1 MIRGLLSLAS
11 VLTLLTVLTGCVSET
26 VKSTSVPVLDA
37 PTTLAPEAELLD
49 VGVVI
54 LDPGISA
61 IEDEE
66 QVYPEVRR
74 AEATFMAT
82 ELAEVLTEQGGWGAV
97 RVVPDDRQFS
107 DLLVRGT
114 ILRSDGEALD
124 LKILVSDARGTQ
136 WLDKRYQGIT
146 SRYAYEQG
154 TRVKQDPFLAV
165 YRLIANDML
174 AIFNQ
179 LPSEERITIRQVAEM
194 RFARDFANGAFG
206 DYLEE
211 DESGHIS
218 LRRLPAEDDPM
229 LNRIRGLRQR
239 HYVFVDTL
247 QGHYTGFAEDMYTP
261 YQEWRKASYEET
273 VALRELQ
280 AESQREMIAG
290 GAAIIAGVLAQT
302 SGSRATRS
310 AGAVGVIG
318 GGALLKSGLEK
329 RAESNIHSLALEEL
343 GQSLDAEI
351 TPRVIELED
360 RTVRLT
366 GSVEDQYDQWREL
379 LADIYAA
386 ELAALEPP
394 AGAADNTTATSDA
407 QDS

>member
-1 MIRGLLSLAS
+1 MTRSLVSLLLALSLLS
-11 VLTLLTVLTGCVSET
+11 GCVTET

-37 PTTLAPEAELLD
+37 PDIPVPDAELLD

-54 LDPGISA
+54 LDPGISSV
-61 IEDEE
+61 EDEE

-82 ELAEVLTEQGGWGAV
+82 ELADVLAEQGGWGAV
-97 RVVPDDRQFS
+97 RVVPDERQFS

-114 ILRSDGEALD
+114 ILQSDGEALE
-124 LKILVSDARGTQ
+124 LKIRVSDARGTV
-136 WLDKRYQGIT
+136 WLDKRYTGIT
-146 SRYAYEQG
+146 SRYAYVQG
-154 TRVKQDPFLAV
+154 TRTKQDPFLSV
-165 YRLIANDML
+165 YRMIANDML
-174 AIFNQ
+174 AAFQ
-179 LPSEERITIRQVAEM
+179 RLPAEERTTIRRVAEM
-194 RFARDFANGAFG
+194 RFARDFASGAFA
-206 DYLEE
+206 DYLNE
-211 DESGHIS
+211 DPSGQVT
-218 LRRLPAEDDPM
+218 LRRLPSEKDPM
-229 LNRIRGLRQR
+229 LARVRGLRQR

-247 QGHYTGFAEDMYTP
+247 QGHYTGFSDDMYTP

-273 VALRELQ
+273 VALRELENE
-280 AESQREMIAG
+280 AKREMIAG
-290 GAAIIAGVLAQT
+290 GAAILAGIVAQS
-302 SGSRATRS
+302 SGSRMTRS
-310 AGAVGVIG
+310 AGAIGVVG
-318 GGALLKSGLEK
+318 GGALLKRGLEK

-366 GSVEDQYDQWREL
+366 GNVEDQYDQWREL

-394 AGAADNTTATSDA
+394 QPKTPSPTLLPDT
-407 QDS
+407 QDP

>member
-1 MIRGLLSLAS
+1 MIRSVMSMLLALSL
-11 VLTLLTVLTGCVSET
+11 LTGCVTET

-37 PTTLAPEAELLD
+37 PVTPVPDAELLD

-54 LDPGISA
+54 LDPGISSV
-61 IEDEE
+61 EDEE

-82 ELAEVLTEQGGWGAV
+82 ELADVLTEQGGWGAV
-97 RVVPDDRQFS
+97 RVVPDERQFS

-114 ILRSDGEALD
+114 ILQSDGEALE
-124 LKILVSDARGTQ
+124 LKIRVSDARGTV
-136 WLDKRYQGIT
+136 WLDKRYTGIT

-154 TRVKQDPFLAV
+154 TRTKQDPFLSV
-165 YRLIANDML
+165 YRMIANDML
-174 AIFNQ
+174 AVFQ
-179 LPSEERITIRQVAEM
+179 RLPADERTTIRRVAEM
-194 RFARDFANGAFG
+194 RFARDFANGAFA
-206 DYLEE
+206 DYLNE
-211 DESGHIS
+211 DPSGQVT
-218 LRRLPAEDDPM
+218 LRRLPSEEDPM
-229 LNRIRGLRQR
+229 LARVRGLRQR

-247 QGHYTGFAEDMYTP
+247 QGHYTGFSDDMYAP

-280 AESQREMIAG
+280 SEAQREMIAG
-290 GAAIIAGVLAQT
+290 GAAILAGIVAQS
-302 SGSRATRS
+302 SGSSMTRS

-318 GGALLKSGLEK
+318 GGALLKRGLEK

-366 GSVEDQYDQWREL
+366 GNVEDQYDQWREL

-394 AGAADNTTATSDA
+394 QPEAHSPTLLPDT
-407 QDS
+407 QDP

>member
-1 MIRGLLSLAS
+1 MTRSLIGVLLALSL
-11 VLTLLTVLTGCVSET
+11 LTGCVTET

-37 PTTLAPEAELLD
+37 PDTPVPDAELLD

-54 LDPGISA
+54 LDPGISSV
-61 IEDEE
+61 EDEE

-82 ELAEVLTEQGGWGAV
+82 ELADVLAEQGGWGAV
-97 RVVPDDRQFS
+97 RVVPDERQFS

-114 ILRSDGEALD
+114 ILQSDGEALE
-124 LKILVSDARGTQ
+124 LKIRVSDARGTV
-136 WLDKRYQGIT
+136 WLDKRYTGIT

-154 TRVKQDPFLAV
+154 TRTKQDPFLSV
-165 YRLIANDML
+165 YRMIANDML
-174 AIFNQ
+174 AAFQ
-179 LPSEERITIRQVAEM
+179 RLPAEERTTIRRVAEM
-194 RFARDFANGAFG
+194 RFARDFASGAFA
-206 DYLEE
+206 DYLNE
-211 DESGHIS
+211 DPSGQVT
-218 LRRLPAEDDPM
+218 LRRLPSEEDPM
-229 LNRIRGLRQR
+229 LARVRGLRQR

-247 QGHYTGFAEDMYTP
+247 QGHYTGFSDDMYAP

-280 AESQREMIAG
+280 SEAQREMIAG
-290 GAAIIAGVLAQT
+290 GAAILAGIVAQS
-302 SGSRATRS
+302 SGSSMTRS

-318 GGALLKSGLEK
+318 GGALLKRGLEK

-366 GSVEDQYDQWREL
+366 GNVEDQYDQWREL

-394 AGAADNTTATSDA
+394 QPEPHSPSLLPDT
-407 QDS
+407 QDP

>member
-1 MIRGLLSLAS
+1 MTRSLIGVLLALSL
-11 VLTLLTVLTGCVSET
+11 LTGCVTET

-37 PTTLAPEAELLD
+37 PDTPVPDAELLD

-54 LDPGISA
+54 LDPGISSV
-61 IEDEE
+61 EDEE

-82 ELAEVLTEQGGWGAV
+82 ELADVLAEQGGWGAV
-97 RVVPDDRQFS
+97 RVVPDERQFS

-114 ILRSDGEALD
+114 ILQSDGEALE
-124 LKILVSDARGTQ
+124 LKIRVSDARGTV
-136 WLDKRYQGIT
+136 WLDKRYTGIT

-154 TRVKQDPFLAV
+154 TRTKQDPFLSV
-165 YRLIANDML
+165 YRMIANDML
-174 AIFNQ
+174 AAFQ
-179 LPSEERITIRQVAEM
+179 RLPAEERSTIRRVAEM
-194 RFARDFANGAFG
+194 RFARDFASGAFA
-206 DYLEE
+206 DYLNE
-211 DESGHIS
+211 DPSGQVT
-218 LRRLPAEDDPM
+218 LRRLPSEEDPM
-229 LNRIRGLRQR
+229 LARVRGLRQR

-247 QGHYTGFAEDMYTP
+247 QGHYTGFSDDMYTP

-273 VALRELQ
+273 VALRELENE
-280 AESQREMIAG
+280 AKREMIAG
-290 GAAIIAGVLAQT
+290 GAAILAGIVAQS
-302 SGSRATRS
+302 SGSRMTRS
-310 AGAVGVIG
+310 AGAIGVVG
-318 GGALLKSGLEK
+318 GGALLKRGLEK

-366 GSVEDQYDQWREL
+366 GNVEDQYDQWREL

-394 AGAADNTTATSDA
+394 QPEPHSPTLLPDT
-407 QDS
+407 QDP

>member
-1 MIRGLLSLAS
+1 MKRCLLYLCL
-11 VLTLLTVLTGCVSET
+11 VLPMLGGCVSET
-26 VKSTSVPVLDA
+26 VKSTSVPTLEA
-37 PTTLAPEAELLD
+37 PERLTPEAELLD
-49 VGVVI
+49 VGIVI
-54 LDPGISA
+54 LDPGISTV
-61 IEDEE
+61 EDEE
-66 QVYPEVRR
+66 LVYPEVRK

-114 ILRSDGEALD
+114 ILLSDGESLQ
-124 LKILVSDARGTQ
+124 LKILVSDARGTV
-136 WLDKRYQGIT
+136 WLDKRYQGVT

-165 YRLIANDML
+165 YRMIANDML
-174 AIFNQ
+174 AIFDRV
-179 LPSEERITIRQVAEM
+179 PSADRVTIRRVAEM
-194 RFARDFANGAFG
+194 RFARDFASGAFA

-211 DESGHIS
+211 DDSGQIS

-229 LNRIRGLRQR
+229 LNRVRGLRQR

-247 QGHYTGFAEDMYTP
+247 QGHYNGFAEDMYTP
-261 YQEWRKASYEET
+261 YQEWRRASYEET
-273 VALRELQ
+273 IALRELE

-290 GAAIIAGVLAQT
+290 GAAILAGIVAQT
-302 SGSRATRS
+302 SGSRTTRS

-351 TPRVIELED
+351 TPRIIELED

-366 GSVEDQYDQWREL
+366 GNVEDQYDQWREL

-394 AGAADNTTATSDA
+394 ADATADPLTTPDT

>member
-1 MIRGLLSLAS
+1 MMRLA
-11 VLTLLTVLTGCVSET
+11 LTLMFGFTLLTGCVSET
-26 VKSTSVPVLDA
+26 IKSTQVPALAA
-37 PTTLAPEAELLD
+37 PDTLTPEAELLD

-54 LDPGISA
+54 LDPGISTV
-61 IEDEE
+61 EDEPL
-66 QVYPEVRR
+66 VYPEVRR

-82 ELAEVLTEQGGWGAV
+82 ELTQVLTEQGGWGAV

-107 DLLVRGT
+107 DLLVKGT
-114 ILRSDGEALD
+114 ILRSDGEALE
-124 LKILVSDARGTQ
+124 LKIVVSDARGTV
-136 WLDKRYQGIT
+136 WLDKRYTGVT

-154 TRVKQDPFLAV
+154 TRVNQDPFLAV
-165 YRLIANDML
+165 YRMIANDML
-174 AIFNQ
+174 QKFNGV
-179 LPSEERITIRQVAEM
+179 PPAERAEIRQVAEM
-194 RFARDFANGAFG
+194 RFARDFASGAFA
-206 DYLEE
+206 DYLQE
-211 DESGHIS
+211 DETGHIS

-247 QGHYTGFAEDMYTP
+247 QGHYTGFSEEMYEP

-273 VALRELQ
+273 VALREL
-280 AESQREMIAG
+280 ESEAQREMIAG
-290 GAAIIAGVLAQT
+290 GAAIIAGIVAQT
-302 SGSRATRS
+302 SGSRTTRS

-329 RAESNIHSLALEEL
+329 RAESKIHSLALEEL

-360 RTVRLT
+360 RTVQLS
-366 GSVEDQYDQWREL
+366 GNVEDQYDQWREL

-394 AGAADNTTATSDA
+394 DSSDA
-407 QDS
+407 APKLDPEPQDS

>member
-1 MIRGLLSLAS
+1 MTRSLVSLLLALSLLS
-11 VLTLLTVLTGCVSET
+11 GCVTET

-37 PTTLAPEAELLD
+37 PDMPVPDAELLD

-54 LDPGISA
+54 LDPGISSV
-61 IEDEE
+61 EDEE

-82 ELAEVLTEQGGWGAV
+82 ELADVLAEQGGWGAV
-97 RVVPDDRQFS
+97 RVVPDERQFS

-114 ILRSDGEALD
+114 ILQSDGEALE
-124 LKILVSDARGTQ
+124 LKIRVSDARGTV
-136 WLDKRYQGIT
+136 WLDKRYTGIT

-154 TRVKQDPFLAV
+154 TRTKQDPFLSV
-165 YRLIANDML
+165 YRMIANDML
-174 AIFNQ
+174 AAFQ
-179 LPSEERITIRQVAEM
+179 RLPAEERTTIRRVAEM
-194 RFARDFANGAFG
+194 RFARDFASGAFA
-206 DYLEE
+206 DYLNE
-211 DESGHIS
+211 DPSGQVT
-218 LRRLPAEDDPM
+218 LRRLPSEKDPM
-229 LNRIRGLRQR
+229 LARVRGLRQR

-247 QGHYTGFAEDMYTP
+247 QGHYTGFSDDMYTP

-273 VALRELQ
+273 VALRELENE
-280 AESQREMIAG
+280 AKREMIAG
-290 GAAIIAGVLAQT
+290 GAAILAGIVAQS
-302 SGSRATRS
+302 SGSRMTRS
-310 AGAVGVIG
+310 AGAIGVVG
-318 GGALLKSGLEK
+318 GGALLKRGLEK

-366 GSVEDQYDQWREL
+366 GNVEDQYDQWREL

-394 AGAADNTTATSDA
+394 QPKTPSPTLLPDT
-407 QDS
+407 QDP

>member
-114 ILRSDGEALD
+114 ILRSDGEALE

-290 GAAIIAGVLAQT
+290 GAAMIAGVLAQT

>member
-1 MIRGLLSLAS
+1 MIRTLLSLLFA
-11 VLTLLTVLTGCVSET
+11 TALLSGCVSET
-26 VKSTSVPVLDA
+26 VKSTSVPVLNA
-37 PTTLAPEAELLD
+37 PATLTPDEELLD

-61 IEDEE
+61 VEDEE
-66 QVYPEVRR
+66 QVYPEVRK
-74 AEATFMAT
+74 AEATFIAT

-114 ILRSDGEALD
+114 ILRSDGEALE
-124 LKILVSDARGTQ
+124 LKILVSDARGTL
-136 WLDKRYQGIT
+136 WLDKRYQGVT

-165 YRLIANDML
+165 YRMIANDML
-174 AIFNQ
+174 AIFNRV
-179 LPSEERITIRQVAEM
+179 PAEDRVTIRRVAEM
-194 RFARDFANGAFG
+194 RFARDFAGGAFT

-211 DESGHIS
+211 DEAGNIS

-229 LNRIRGLRQR
+229 LNRVRGLRQR

-247 QGHYTGFAEDMYTP
+247 QGHYSGFAEDMYVP

-273 VALRELQ
+273 VALRELETE
-280 AESQREMIAG
+280 ARREMIAG
-290 GAAIIAGVLAQT
+290 GAAIIAGIVAQG
-302 SGSRATRS
+302 SGSSTTRS

-318 GGALLKSGLEK
+318 GGALLKSGMEK

-366 GSVEDQYDQWREL
+366 GNVEDQYDQWREL

-394 AGAADNTTATSDA
+394 AAASETPLPTPEL

>member
-1 MIRGLLSLAS
+1 MMRFLLS
-11 VLTLLTVLTGCVSET
+11 VCLLLPLLMGCVSET
-26 VKSTSVPVLDA
+26 VKSTSVP
-37 PTTLAPEAELLD
+37 TLETPDQLTSEAELLD

-61 IEDEE
+61 VEDEE
-66 QVYPEVRR
+66 LVYPEVRK

-114 ILRSDGEALD
+114 ILVSDGESLQ
-124 LKILVSDARGTQ
+124 LKIRVSDARGTV
-136 WLDKRYQGIT
+136 WLDKRYQGVT

-165 YRLIANDML
+165 YRMIANDML
-174 AIFNQ
+174 AIFDRV
-179 LPSEERITIRQVAEM
+179 PSADRVTIRRVAEM
-194 RFARDFANGAFG
+194 RFARDFASGTFA

-211 DESGHIS
+211 DDAGQIS

-229 LNRIRGLRQR
+229 LNRVRGLRQR

-247 QGHYTGFAEDMYTP
+247 QGHYNGFAEEMYTP
-261 YQEWRKASYEET
+261 YQEWRRASYEET
-273 VALRELQ
+273 IALRELE

-290 GAAIIAGVLAQT
+290 GAAILAGIVAQT
-302 SGSRATRS
+302 SGSRTTRS

-366 GSVEDQYDQWREL
+366 GNVEDQYDQWREL

-394 AGAADNTTATSDA
+394 PASTNDPLTTPDT

>member
-1 MIRGLLSLAS
+1 MMRFLLS
-11 VLTLLTVLTGCVSET
+11 VCLLLPLLMGCVSET
-26 VKSTSVPVLDA
+26 VKSTSVP
-37 PTTLAPEAELLD
+37 TLETPDQLTSEAELLD

-61 IEDEE
+61 VEDEE
-66 QVYPEVRR
+66 LVYPEVRK

-114 ILRSDGEALD
+114 ILVSDGESLQ
-124 LKILVSDARGTQ
+124 LKIRARDARGTV
-136 WLDKRYQGIT
+136 WLDKRYQGVT

-165 YRLIANDML
+165 YRMIANDML
-174 AIFNQ
+174 AIFDRV
-179 LPSEERITIRQVAEM
+179 PSADRVTIRRVAEM
-194 RFARDFANGAFG
+194 RFARDFASGTCA

-211 DESGHIS
+211 DDAGQIS

-229 LNRIRGLRQR
+229 LNRVRGLRQR

-247 QGHYTGFAEDMYTP
+247 QGHYNGFAEEMYTP
-261 YQEWRKASYEET
+261 YQEWRRASYEET
-273 VALRELQ
+273 IALRELE

-290 GAAIIAGVLAQT
+290 GAAILAGIVAQT
-302 SGSRATRS
+302 SGSRTTRS

-366 GSVEDQYDQWREL
+366 GNVEDQYDQWREL

-394 AGAADNTTATSDA
+394 AASANDPLTTPDT

>member
-1 MIRGLLSLAS
+1 MIRLLFSLA
-11 VLTLLTVLTGCVSET
+11 VGLALITGCVSET

-37 PTTLAPEAELLD
+37 PNTLTPEAELLD

-54 LDPGISA
+54 LDPGISSV
-61 IEDEE
+61 EDEE
-66 QVYPEVRR
+66 QVYPEVRK
-74 AEATFMAT
+74 AEATFMAA

-114 ILRSDGEALD
+114 ILQSDGEALEI
-124 LKILVSDARGTQ
+124 KILVSDARGTL

-165 YRLIANDML
+165 YRMIANDML
-174 AIFNQ
+174 ALFNR
-179 LPSEERITIRQVAEM
+179 LPVGDRIAIRQVAEM
-194 RFARDFANGAFG
+194 RFARDFANGAFA

-211 DESGHIS
+211 DASGHIS

-229 LNRIRGLRQR
+229 LSRIRGLRQR
-239 HYVFVDTL
+239 HFVFVDTL
-247 QGHYTGFAEDMYTP
+247 QGHYTGFAENMYAP

-273 VALRELQ
+273 VALRELE

-290 GAAIIAGVLAQT
+290 GAAIIAGVLAQS
-302 SGSRATRS
+302 SGNRTARS

-318 GGALLKSGLEK
+318 GGALLKRGLEK

-360 RTVRLT
+360 RTVRLS
-366 GSVEDQYDQWREL
+366 GNVEDQYDQWREL

-394 AGAADNTTATSDA
+394 SAPADNVPPTPDT

>member
-1 MIRGLLSLAS
+1 MTRSLVSLLLALSLLS
-11 VLTLLTVLTGCVSET
+11 GCVTET

-37 PTTLAPEAELLD
+37 PDTPVPDAELLD

-54 LDPGISA
+54 LDPGISSV
-61 IEDEE
+61 EDEE

-82 ELAEVLTEQGGWGAV
+82 ELADVLAEQGGWGAV
-97 RVVPDDRQFS
+97 RVVPDERQFS

-114 ILRSDGEALD
+114 ILQSDGEALE
-124 LKILVSDARGTQ
+124 LKIRVSDARGTV
-136 WLDKRYQGIT
+136 WLDKRYTGIT

-154 TRVKQDPFLAV
+154 TRTKQDPFLSV
-165 YRLIANDML
+165 YRMIANDML
-174 AIFNQ
+174 AAFQ
-179 LPSEERITIRQVAEM
+179 RLPAEERTTIRRVAEM
-194 RFARDFANGAFG
+194 RFARDFASGAFA
-206 DYLEE
+206 DYLNE
-211 DESGHIS
+211 DPSGQVT
-218 LRRLPAEDDPM
+218 LRRLPSEEDPM
-229 LNRIRGLRQR
+229 LARVRGLRQR

-247 QGHYTGFAEDMYTP
+247 QGHYTGFSDDMHTP

-273 VALRELQ
+273 VALRELENE
-280 AESQREMIAG
+280 AKREMIAG
-290 GAAIIAGVLAQT
+290 GAAILAGIVAQS
-302 SGSRATRS
+302 SGSRMTRS
-310 AGAVGVIG
+310 AGAIGVVG
-318 GGALLKSGLEK
+318 GGALLKRGLEK

-366 GSVEDQYDQWREL
+366 GNVEDQYDQWREL

-394 AGAADNTTATSDA
+394 QPKTPSPTLLPDT
-407 QDS
+407 QDP

>member
-1 MIRGLLSLAS
+1 MTRSLVSLLLALSL
-11 VLTLLTVLTGCVSET
+11 LTGCVTET

-37 PTTLAPEAELLD
+37 PETPVPDAELLD

-54 LDPGISA
+54 LDPGISSV
-61 IEDEE
+61 EDEE

-82 ELAEVLTEQGGWGAV
+82 ELADVLTEQGGWGAV
-97 RVVPDDRQFS
+97 RVVPDERQFS

-114 ILRSDGEALD
+114 ILQSDGEALE
-124 LKILVSDARGTQ
+124 LKIRVSDARGTV
-136 WLDKRYQGIT
+136 WLDKRYTGIT

-154 TRVKQDPFLAV
+154 TRTKQDPFLSV
-165 YRLIANDML
+165 YRMIANDML
-174 AIFNQ
+174 AAFQ
-179 LPSEERITIRQVAEM
+179 RLPADERTTIRRVAEM
-194 RFARDFANGAFG
+194 RFARDFASGAFA
-206 DYLEE
+206 DYLNE
-211 DESGHIS
+211 DPSGQVT
-218 LRRLPAEDDPM
+218 LRRLPSEEDPM
-229 LNRIRGLRQR
+229 LARVRGLRQR

-247 QGHYTGFAEDMYTP
+247 QGHYTGFSDDMYTP

-273 VALRELQ
+273 VALREL
-280 AESQREMIAG
+280 ESEAKREMIAG
-290 GAAIIAGVLAQT
+290 GAAILAGIVAQS
-302 SGSRATRS
+302 SGSSMTRS
-310 AGAVGVIG
+310 AGAIGVVG
-318 GGALLKSGLEK
+318 GGALLKRGLEK

-366 GSVEDQYDQWREL
+366 GNVEDQYDQWREL

-394 AGAADNTTATSDA
+394 QPEPHSPSLLPDT
-407 QDS
+407 QDP

>member
-1 MIRGLLSLAS
+1 MMRLA
-11 VLTLLTVLTGCVSET
+11 LTLMFGVTLLTGCVSET
-26 VKSTSVPVLDA
+26 VKSTQVPALAA
-37 PTTLAPEAELLD
+37 PETLTPEAELLD

-54 LDPGISA
+54 LDPGISTV
-61 IEDEE
+61 EDEPL
-66 QVYPEVRR
+66 VYPEVRR

-82 ELAEVLTEQGGWGAV
+82 ELTQVLTEQGGWGAV

-107 DLLVRGT
+107 DLLVKGT
-114 ILRSDGEALD
+114 IMRSDGEALE
-124 LKILVSDARGTQ
+124 LKIVVSDARGMV
-136 WLDKRYQGIT
+136 WLDKRYTGVT

-165 YRLIANDML
+165 YRMIANDML
-174 AIFNQ
+174 QKFNGV
-179 LPSEERITIRQVAEM
+179 PAAERAEIRQVAEM
-194 RFARDFANGAFG
+194 RFARDFASGAFA
-206 DYLEE
+206 DYLQE
-211 DESGHIS
+211 DETGHIS

-229 LNRIRGLRQR
+229 LNRVRGLRQR

-247 QGHYTGFAEDMYTP
+247 QGHYTGFSEEMYEP

-273 VALRELQ
+273 VALREL
-280 AESQREMIAG
+280 ESEAQREMIAG
-290 GAAIIAGVLAQT
+290 GAAIIAGIVAQT
-302 SGSRATRS
+302 SGSRTTRS

-329 RAESNIHSLALEEL
+329 RAGSKIHSLALEEL

-360 RTVRLT
+360 RTVQLS
-366 GSVEDQYDQWREL
+366 GNVEDQYDQWREL

-394 AGAADNTTATSDA
+394 DSTDAAPKLDPEP

>member
-1 MIRGLLSLAS
+1 MIRLA
-11 VLTLLTVLTGCVSET
+11 LTLIFGVAFLTGCVSET
-26 VKSTSVPVLDA
+26 VKSTQVPALDA
-37 PTTLAPEAELLD
+37 PNTLTPEAELLD

-61 IEDEE
+61 VEDEE
-66 QVYPEVRR
+66 LVYPEVRR

-82 ELAEVLTEQGGWGAV
+82 ELTQVLTEQGAWGAV

-107 DLLVRGT
+107 DLLVQGT
-114 ILRSDGEALD
+114 ILLSDGEALE
-124 LKILVSDARGTQ
+124 LKIVVSDARGRV
-136 WLDKRYQGIT
+136 WLDKRYTGMT

-165 YRLIANDML
+165 YRMIANDML
-174 AIFNQ
+174 QKFNGV
-179 LPSEERITIRQVAEM
+179 PSAERAEIRQVAEM
-194 RFARDFANGAFG
+194 RFARDFANGAFA
-206 DYLEE
+206 DYLQE
-211 DESGHIS
+211 DETGHIS

-247 QGHYTGFAEDMYTP
+247 QGHYTGFSEEMYEP

-273 VALRELQ
+273 VALRELE
-280 AESQREMIAG
+280 AEAQREMIAG
-290 GAAIIAGVLAQT
+290 GAAIIAGIVAQT
-302 SGSRATRS
+302 SGSRTTRS

-318 GGALLKSGLEK
+318 GGVLLKSGLEK
-329 RAESNIHSLALEEL
+329 RAESKIHSLALEEL

-360 RTVRLT
+360 RTVQLT
-366 GSVEDQYDQWREL
+366 GNVEDQYDQWREL

-394 AGAADNTTATSDA
+394 DSPEAAPTLDTQP

>member
-1 MIRGLLSLAS
+1 MIRLLFSLA
-11 VLTLLTVLTGCVSET
+11 VGLALITGCVSET

-37 PTTLAPEAELLD
+37 PNTLTPEAELLD

-54 LDPGISA
+54 LDPGISSV
-61 IEDEE
+61 EDEE
-66 QVYPEVRR
+66 QVYPEVRK
-74 AEATFMAT
+74 AEATFMAA

-114 ILRSDGEALD
+114 ILQSDGEALEI
-124 LKILVSDARGTQ
+124 KILVSDARGTL

-165 YRLIANDML
+165 YRMIANDML
-174 AIFNQ
+174 ALFHR
-179 LPSEERITIRQVAEM
+179 LPVGDRIAIRQVAEM
-194 RFARDFANGAFG
+194 RFARDFANGAFA

-211 DESGHIS
+211 DASGHIS

-229 LNRIRGLRQR
+229 LSRIRGLRQR

-247 QGHYTGFAEDMYTP
+247 QGHYTGFAENMYAP

-273 VALRELQ
+273 VALRELE

-290 GAAIIAGVLAQT
+290 GAAIIAGVLAQS
-302 SGSRATRS
+302 SGNRTARS

-318 GGALLKSGLEK
+318 GGALLKRGLEK

-360 RTVRLT
+360 RTVRLS
-366 GSVEDQYDQWREL
+366 GNVEDQYDQWREL

-394 AGAADNTTATSDA
+394 SAPADNVPPTPDT

>member
-1 MIRGLLSLAS
+1 MKRCLLYLCL
-11 VLTLLTVLTGCVSET
+11 VLPMLGGCVSET
-26 VKSTSVPVLDA
+26 VKSTSVPTLEA
-37 PTTLAPEAELLD
+37 PERLTPEAELLD
-49 VGVVI
+49 VGIVI
-54 LDPGISA
+54 LDPGISTV
-61 IEDEE
+61 EDEE
-66 QVYPEVRR
+66 LVYPEVRK

-82 ELAEVLTEQGGWGAV
+82 ELAEVLTEQGSWGAV

-114 ILRSDGEALD
+114 ILLSDGESLQ
-124 LKILVSDARGTQ
+124 LKILVSDARGTV
-136 WLDKRYQGIT
+136 WLDKRYQGVT

-165 YRLIANDML
+165 YRMIANDML
-174 AIFNQ
+174 AIFDRV
-179 LPSEERITIRQVAEM
+179 PSADRVTIRRVAEM
-194 RFARDFANGAFG
+194 RFARDFASGAFA

-211 DESGHIS
+211 DDAGQIS

-229 LNRIRGLRQR
+229 LNRVRGLRQR

-247 QGHYTGFAEDMYTP
+247 QGHYNGFAEDMYTP
-261 YQEWRKASYEET
+261 YQEWRRASYEET
-273 VALRELQ
+273 IALRELE

-290 GAAIIAGVLAQT
+290 GAAILAGIVAQT
-302 SGSRATRS
+302 SGSRTTRS

-351 TPRVIELED
+351 TPSVIELED

-366 GSVEDQYDQWREL
+366 GNVEDQYDQWREL

-394 AGAADNTTATSDA
+394 ADATADPLTTPDM

>member
-1 MIRGLLSLAS
+1 MTRSLVGLLLALSLLS
-11 VLTLLTVLTGCVSET
+11 GCVTET

-37 PTTLAPEAELLD
+37 PDTPVPDAELLD

-54 LDPGISA
+54 LDPGISSV
-61 IEDEE
+61 EDEE

-82 ELAEVLTEQGGWGAV
+82 ELADVLAEQGGWGAV
-97 RVVPDDRQFS
+97 RVVPDERQFS

-114 ILRSDGEALD
+114 ILQSDGEALE
-124 LKILVSDARGTQ
+124 LKIRVSDARGTV
-136 WLDKRYQGIT
+136 WLDKRYTGIT

-154 TRVKQDPFLAV
+154 TRTKQDPFLSV
-165 YRLIANDML
+165 YRMIANDML
-174 AIFNQ
+174 AAFQ
-179 LPSEERITIRQVAEM
+179 RLPAEERTTIRRVAEM
-194 RFARDFANGAFG
+194 RFARDFASGAFA
-206 DYLEE
+206 DYLNE
-211 DESGHIS
+211 DPSGQVT
-218 LRRLPAEDDPM
+218 LRRLPSEEDPM
-229 LNRIRGLRQR
+229 LARVRGLRQR

-247 QGHYTGFAEDMYTP
+247 QGHYTGFSDDMYTP

-273 VALRELQ
+273 VALRELENE
-280 AESQREMIAG
+280 AKREMIAG
-290 GAAIIAGVLAQT
+290 GAAILAGIVAQS
-302 SGSRATRS
+302 SGSRMTRS
-310 AGAVGVIG
+310 AGAIGVVG
-318 GGALLKSGLEK
+318 GGALLKRGLEK

-366 GSVEDQYDQWREL
+366 GNVEDQYDQWREL

-394 AGAADNTTATSDA
+394 QPKTPSPTLLPDT
-407 QDS
+407 QDP

>member
-1 MIRGLLSLAS
+1 MIRALLSLVFAMA
-11 VLTLLTVLTGCVSET
+11 LLTGCVSET

-37 PTTLAPEAELLD
+37 PATLTPDAELLD

-54 LDPGISA
+54 LDPGISTL
-61 IEDEE
+61 EDEN
-66 QVYPEVRR
+66 QVYPEVRK

-82 ELAEVLTEQGGWGAV
+82 ELSEVLTEQGGWGAV

-114 ILRSDGEALD
+114 ILRSDGEALE
-124 LKILVSDARGTQ
+124 LKILVSDARGTL

-165 YRLIANDML
+165 YRMIANDML
-174 AIFNQ
+174 AIFNRV
-179 LPSEERITIRQVAEM
+179 PTEDRVTIRQVAEM
-194 RFARDFANGAFG
+194 RFARDFASGAFA

-211 DESGHIS
+211 NEAGHIR

-229 LNRIRGLRQR
+229 LSRVRGLRQR

-247 QGHYTGFAEDMYTP
+247 QGHYSGFAEDMYAP

-273 VALRELQ
+273 VALRELETE
-280 AESQREMIAG
+280 ARREMIAG
-290 GAAIIAGVLAQT
+290 GAAIIAGIVAQG
-302 SGSRATRS
+302 SGSRTTRS

-318 GGALLKSGLEK
+318 GGALLKSGMEK

-343 GQSLDAEI
+343 GQSLDAEV

-366 GSVEDQYDQWREL
+366 GNVEDQYDQWREL

-394 AGAADNTTATSDA
+394 AEASETPLPTPEL

>member
-1 MIRGLLSLAS
+1 MTRSLVSLLLALSL
-11 VLTLLTVLTGCVSET
+11 LTGCVTET

-37 PTTLAPEAELLD
+37 PDIPVPDAELLD

-54 LDPGISA
+54 LDPGISSV
-61 IEDEE
+61 EDEE

-82 ELAEVLTEQGGWGAV
+82 ELADVLAEQGGWGAV
-97 RVVPDDRQFS
+97 RVVPDERQFS

-114 ILRSDGEALD
+114 ILQSDGEALE
-124 LKILVSDARGTQ
+124 LKIRVSDARGTV
-136 WLDKRYQGIT
+136 WLDKRYTGIT

-154 TRVKQDPFLAV
+154 TRTKQDPFLSV
-165 YRLIANDML
+165 YRMIANDML
-174 AIFNQ
+174 AAFQ
-179 LPSEERITIRQVAEM
+179 RLPADERTTIRRVAEM
-194 RFARDFANGAFG
+194 RFARDFASGAFA
-206 DYLEE
+206 DYLNE
-211 DESGHIS
+211 DPSGQVT
-218 LRRLPAEDDPM
+218 LRRLPSEEDPM
-229 LNRIRGLRQR
+229 LARVRGLRQR

-247 QGHYTGFAEDMYTP
+247 QGHYTGFSDDMYAP

-273 VALRELQ
+273 VALRELENE
-280 AESQREMIAG
+280 AKREMIAG
-290 GAAIIAGVLAQT
+290 GAAILAGIVAQS
-302 SGSRATRS
+302 SGSRMTRS
-310 AGAVGVIG
+310 AGAIGVVG
-318 GGALLKSGLEK
+318 GGALLKRGLEK

-360 RTVRLT
+360 RTVRLS
-366 GSVEDQYDQWREL
+366 GNVEDQYDQWREL

-394 AGAADNTTATSDA
+394 QPKTPSPTLLPDT
-407 QDS
+407 QDP

>member
-1 MIRGLLSLAS
+1 MMRLA
-11 VLTLLTVLTGCVSET
+11 LTLMFGVTLLTGCVSET
-26 VKSTSVPVLDA
+26 VKSTQVPALAA
-37 PTTLAPEAELLD
+37 PDTLTPEAELLD

-54 LDPGISA
+54 LDPGISTV
-61 IEDEE
+61 EDEPL
-66 QVYPEVRR
+66 VYPEVRR

-82 ELAEVLTEQGGWGAV
+82 ELTQVLTEQGGWGAV

-107 DLLVRGT
+107 DLLVKGT
-114 ILRSDGEALD
+114 IMRSDGEALE
-124 LKILVSDARGTQ
+124 LKIVVSDARGMV
-136 WLDKRYQGIT
+136 WLDKRYTGVT

-165 YRLIANDML
+165 YRMIANDML
-174 AIFNQ
+174 QKFNGV
-179 LPSEERITIRQVAEM
+179 PAAERAEIRQVAEM
-194 RFARDFANGAFG
+194 RFARDFASGAFA
-206 DYLEE
+206 DYLQE
-211 DESGHIS
+211 DETGHIS

-239 HYVFVDTL
+239 HYVFVDIL
-247 QGHYTGFAEDMYTP
+247 QGHYTGFSEEMYEP

-273 VALRELQ
+273 VALREL
-280 AESQREMIAG
+280 ESEAQREMIAG
-290 GAAIIAGVLAQT
+290 GAAIIAGIVAQT
-302 SGSRATRS
+302 SGSRTTRS

-329 RAESNIHSLALEEL
+329 RAESKIHSLALEEL

-360 RTVRLT
+360 RTVQLS
-366 GSVEDQYDQWREL
+366 GNVEDQYDQWREL

-394 AGAADNTTATSDA
+394 DSTDAAPKLDPEP

>member
-1 MIRGLLSLAS
+1 
-11 VLTLLTVLTGCVSET
+11 
-26 VKSTSVPVLDA
+26 
-37 PTTLAPEAELLD
+37 
-49 VGVVI
+49 
-54 LDPGISA
+54 
-61 IEDEE
+61 
-66 QVYPEVRR
+66 
-74 AEATFMAT
+74 
-82 ELAEVLTEQGGWGAV
+82 
-97 RVVPDDRQFS
+97 VVPDDRQFS

-114 ILRSDGEALD
+114 ILGSDGESLE
-124 LKILVSDARGTQ
+124 LKVLVSDARGKL
-136 WLDKRYQGIT
+136 WLDKRYRGIT

-165 YRLIANDML
+165 YRMIANDML
-174 AIFNQ
+174 AIFNR
-179 LPSEERITIRQVAEM
+179 LPAAERTTIRQVAEM
-194 RFARDFANGAFG
+194 RFARDFANGAFA
-206 DYLEE
+206 DYLDE
-211 DESGHIS
+211 DAAGNIT

-229 LNRIRGLRQR
+229 LTRIRGLRQR

-247 QGHYTGFAEDMYTP
+247 QGHYTGFAEDMYSP

-273 VALRELQ
+273 VALRELE

-290 GAAIIAGVLAQT
+290 GAAILAGIVAQS
-302 SGSRATRS
+302 SGNSVTRT

-394 AGAADNTTATSDA
+394 AAEASAANPPAATDT

>member
-1 MIRGLLSLAS
+1 MMRLA
-11 VLTLLTVLTGCVSET
+11 LTLMFGLTLLTGCVSET
-26 VKSTSVPVLDA
+26 IKSTQVPALAA
-37 PTTLAPEAELLD
+37 PDTLTPEAELLD

-54 LDPGISA
+54 LDPGIGTV
-61 IEDEE
+61 EDEPL
-66 QVYPEVRR
+66 VYPEVRR

-82 ELAEVLTEQGGWGAV
+82 ELTQVLTEQGGWGAV

-107 DLLVRGT
+107 DLLVQGT
-114 ILRSDGEALD
+114 ILRSDGEALE
-124 LKILVSDARGTQ
+124 LKIVVSDARDTV
-136 WLDKRYQGIT
+136 WLDKRYTGVT

-165 YRLIANDML
+165 YRMIANDML
-174 AIFNQ
+174 QKFNGV
-179 LPSEERITIRQVAEM
+179 PAAERAEIRQVAEM
-194 RFARDFANGAFG
+194 RFARDFANGAFA
-206 DYLEE
+206 DYLQE
-211 DESGHIS
+211 DETGHIS

-247 QGHYTGFAEDMYTP
+247 QGHYTGFSEEMYDP

-273 VALRELQ
+273 VALREL
-280 AESQREMIAG
+280 ESEAQREMIAG
-290 GAAIIAGVLAQT
+290 GAAIIAGIVAQT
-302 SGSRATRS
+302 SGSRTTRS

-329 RAESNIHSLALEEL
+329 RAESKIHSLALEEL

-360 RTVRLT
+360 RTVELS
-366 GSVEDQYDQWREL
+366 GNVEDQYDQWREL

-394 AGAADNTTATSDA
+394 DSPETAPALDPEP

>member
-1 MIRGLLSLAS
+1 MTRSVVSLLLALSL
-11 VLTLLTVLTGCVSET
+11 LTGCVTET

-37 PTTLAPEAELLD
+37 PETPVPDAELLD

-54 LDPGISA
+54 LDPGISSV
-61 IEDEE
+61 EDEE

-82 ELAEVLTEQGGWGAV
+82 ELADVLTEQGGWGAV
-97 RVVPDDRQFS
+97 RVVPDERQFS

-114 ILRSDGEALD
+114 ILQSDGEALE
-124 LKILVSDARGTQ
+124 LKIRVSDARGTV
-136 WLDKRYQGIT
+136 WLDKRYTGIT

-154 TRVKQDPFLAV
+154 TRTKQDPFLSV
-165 YRLIANDML
+165 YRMIANDML
-174 AIFNQ
+174 AAFQ
-179 LPSEERITIRQVAEM
+179 RLPADERTTIRRVAEM
-194 RFARDFANGAFG
+194 RFARDFASGAFA
-206 DYLEE
+206 DYLNE
-211 DESGHIS
+211 DPSGQVT
-218 LRRLPAEDDPM
+218 LRRLPSEEDPM
-229 LNRIRGLRQR
+229 LARVRGLRQR

-247 QGHYTGFAEDMYTP
+247 QGHYTGFSDDMYTP

-273 VALRELQ
+273 VALRELENE
-280 AESQREMIAG
+280 AKREMIAG
-290 GAAIIAGVLAQT
+290 GAAILAGIVAQS
-302 SGSRATRS
+302 SGSRMTRS
-310 AGAVGVIG
+310 AGAIGVVG
-318 GGALLKSGLEK
+318 GGALLKRGLEK

-366 GSVEDQYDQWREL
+366 GNVEDQYDQWREL

-394 AGAADNTTATSDA
+394 QPKTPSPTLLPDT
-407 QDS
+407 QDP

>member
-1 MIRGLLSLAS
+1 MMRFLLY
-11 VLTLLTVLTGCVSET
+11 VCLLLPLLVGCVSET
-26 VKSTSVPVLDA
+26 VKSTSVPTLEA
-37 PTTLAPEAELLD
+37 PERLTPEAELLD
-49 VGVVI
+49 VGIVI
-54 LDPGISA
+54 LDPGISTVVD
-61 IEDEE
+61 DEL
-66 QVYPEVRR
+66 VYPEVRK

-82 ELAEVLTEQGGWGAV
+82 KLAEVLNEQGGWGAV
-97 RVVPDDRQFS
+97 RVVPDDNQFS

-114 ILRSDGEALD
+114 ILLSDGESLR
-124 LKILVSDARGTQ
+124 LNILVSDARGTV
-136 WLDKRYQGIT
+136 WLDKSYQGVT

-154 TRVKQDPFLAV
+154 TRIKQDPFLAV
-165 YRLIANDML
+165 YRMIANDML
-174 AIFNQ
+174 AIFDRV
-179 LPSEERITIRQVAEM
+179 PSADRVTIRRVAEM
-194 RFARDFANGAFG
+194 RFARDFASGAFA

-211 DESGHIS
+211 NDAGQIS

-229 LNRIRGLRQR
+229 LNRVRGLRQR

-247 QGHYTGFAEDMYTP
+247 QGHYNGFAEDMYIP
-261 YQEWRKASYEET
+261 YQEWRRASYEET
-273 VALRELQ
+273 VALRELE

-290 GAAIIAGVLAQT
+290 GAAILAGIVAQT
-302 SGSRATRS
+302 SSSRTTRS

-360 RTVRLT
+360 RTVRLS
-366 GSVEDQYDQWREL
+366 GNVEDQYDQWREL

-386 ELAALEPP
+386 EVAALEPP
-394 AGAADNTTATSDA
+394 AAAAADPLTAPET

>member
-1 MIRGLLSLAS
+1 MIRWLCSVTLGMALLS
-11 VLTLLTVLTGCVSET
+11 GCVSET
-26 VKSTSVPVLDA
+26 VKSTSVPMLDA
-37 PTTLAPEAELLD
+37 PNTLTPETELLD

-54 LDPGISA
+54 LDPGISSV
-61 IEDEE
+61 EDEE
-66 QVYPEVRR
+66 QVYPEVRK
-74 AEATFMAT
+74 AEATFMAA

-114 ILRSDGEALD
+114 ILQSDGEALEI
-124 LKILVSDARGTQ
+124 KILVSDARGTL

-165 YRLIANDML
+165 YRMIANDML
-174 AIFNQ
+174 ALFDR
-179 LPSEERITIRQVAEM
+179 LPAADRVAIRQVAEM
-194 RFARDFANGAFG
+194 RFARDFANGAFA

-211 DESGHIS
+211 DASGHIS

-229 LNRIRGLRQR
+229 LNRVRGLRQR

-247 QGHYTGFAEDMYTP
+247 QGHYTGFAENMYTP

-273 VALRELQ
+273 VALRELE

-302 SGSRATRS
+302 SGSRTTRS

-318 GGALLKSGLEK
+318 GGALLKRGLEK

-360 RTVRLT
+360 RTVRLS
-366 GSVEDQYDQWREL
+366 GNVEDQYDQWREL

-394 AGAADNTTATSDA
+394 AAPASTVPPTADT

>member
-1 MIRGLLSLAS
+1 MTRLILSLTLGMALLS
-11 VLTLLTVLTGCVSET
+11 GCVSET
-26 VKSTSVPVLDA
+26 VKSTSVPVLDT

-61 IEDEE
+61 EEDEE
-66 QVYPEVRR
+66 LVYPEVRK

-82 ELAEVLTEQGGWGAV
+82 ELAEVLAEQGGWGAV

-114 ILRSDGEALD
+114 ILGSDGESLE
-124 LKILVSDARGTQ
+124 LKILVSDARGKL
-136 WLDKRYQGIT
+136 WLDKRYQGVT

-165 YRLIANDML
+165 YRMIANDML
-174 AIFNQ
+174 EIFEAV
-179 LPSEERITIRQVAEM
+179 PAEDRVTIRRVAEM
-194 RFARDFANGAFG
+194 RFARDFANGAFA
-206 DYLEE
+206 DYLDE
-211 DESGHIS
+211 DEAGQIS

-229 LNRIRGLRQR
+229 LTRVRGLRQR

-273 VALRELQ
+273 VALRELE
-280 AESQREMIAG
+280 AESQREIIAG
-290 GAAIIAGVLAQT
+290 GAAILAGIVAQT
-302 SGSRATRS
+302 SSSRTTRS
-310 AGAVGVIG
+310 AGAVGVLG

-366 GSVEDQYDQWREL
+366 GNVEDQYDQWREL

-394 AGAADNTTATSDA
+394 EAASDEVSPPPES

>member
-1 MIRGLLSLAS
+1 MMRFLLY
-11 VLTLLTVLTGCVSET
+11 VCLLLPLLVGCVSET
-26 VKSTSVPVLDA
+26 VKSTSVPTLEA
-37 PTTLAPEAELLD
+37 PERLTPEAELLD
-49 VGVVI
+49 VGIVI
-54 LDPGISA
+54 LDPGISTVVD
-61 IEDEE
+61 DEL
-66 QVYPEVRR
+66 VYPEVRK

-82 ELAEVLTEQGGWGAV
+82 KLAEVLNEQGGWGAV
-97 RVVPDDRQFS
+97 RVVPDDNQFS

-114 ILRSDGEALD
+114 ILLSDGESLR
-124 LKILVSDARGTQ
+124 LNILVSDARGTV
-136 WLDKRYQGIT
+136 WLDKSYQGVT

-165 YRLIANDML
+165 YRMIANDML
-174 AIFNQ
+174 AIFDRV
-179 LPSEERITIRQVAEM
+179 PSADRVTIRRVAEM
-194 RFARDFANGAFG
+194 RFARDFASGAFA

-211 DESGHIS
+211 NDAGQIS

-229 LNRIRGLRQR
+229 LNRVRGLRQR

-247 QGHYTGFAEDMYTP
+247 QGHYNGFAEDMYIP
-261 YQEWRKASYEET
+261 YQEWRRASYEET
-273 VALRELQ
+273 VALRELE

-290 GAAIIAGVLAQT
+290 GAAILAGIVAQT
-302 SGSRATRS
+302 SSSRTTRS

-360 RTVRLT
+360 RTVRLS
-366 GSVEDQYDQWREL
+366 GNVEDQYDQWREL

-386 ELAALEPP
+386 EVAALEPP
-394 AGAADNTTATSDA
+394 AAAAADPLTAPET

>member
-1 MIRGLLSLAS
+1 MTRSVVSLLLALSL
-11 VLTLLTVLTGCVSET
+11 LTGCVTET

-37 PTTLAPEAELLD
+37 PATPVPDAELLD

-54 LDPGISA
+54 LDPGISSV
-61 IEDEE
+61 EDEE

-82 ELAEVLTEQGGWGAV
+82 ELADVLTEQGGWGAV
-97 RVVPDDRQFS
+97 RVVPDERQFS

-114 ILRSDGEALD
+114 ILQSDGEALE
-124 LKILVSDARGTQ
+124 LKIRVSDARGTV
-136 WLDKRYQGIT
+136 WLDKRYTGIT

-154 TRVKQDPFLAV
+154 TRTKQDPFLSV
-165 YRLIANDML
+165 YRMIANDML
-174 AIFNQ
+174 AAFQ
-179 LPSEERITIRQVAEM
+179 RLPADERTTIRRVAEM
-194 RFARDFANGAFG
+194 RFARDFANGAFA
-206 DYLEE
+206 DYQNE
-211 DESGHIS
+211 DPSGQVT
-218 LRRLPAEDDPM
+218 LRRLPSEEDPM
-229 LNRIRGLRQR
+229 LARVRGLRQR

-247 QGHYTGFAEDMYTP
+247 QGHYTGFSDDMYAP

-273 VALRELQ
+273 VALREL
-280 AESQREMIAG
+280 ESEAKREMIAG
-290 GAAIIAGVLAQT
+290 GAAILAGIVAQS
-302 SGSRATRS
+302 SGSSMTRS
-310 AGAVGVIG
+310 AGAIGVVG
-318 GGALLKSGLEK
+318 GGALLKRGLEK

-366 GSVEDQYDQWREL
+366 GNVEDQYDQWREL

-394 AGAADNTTATSDA
+394 QPEPHSHSLLPDT
-407 QDS
+407 QDP

>member
-1 MIRGLLSLAS
+1 MNRGLVSVLLALSL
-11 VLTLLTVLTGCVSET
+11 LTGCVTET

-37 PTTLAPEAELLD
+37 PDAPIPDAELLD

-54 LDPGISA
+54 LDPGISSVD
-61 IEDEE
+61 DEE

-82 ELAEVLTEQGGWGAV
+82 ELADVLTEQGGWGAV
-97 RVVPDDRQFS
+97 RVVPDERQFS

-114 ILRSDGEALD
+114 ILQSDGEALT
-124 LKILVSDARGTQ
+124 LKIRVSDARGTV
-136 WLDKRYQGIT
+136 WLDKRYTGIT

-154 TRVKQDPFLAV
+154 TRTKQDPFLSV
-165 YRLIANDML
+165 YRMIANDML
-174 AIFNQ
+174 AAFQ
-179 LPSEERITIRQVAEM
+179 RLPADERTTIRRVAEM
-194 RFARDFANGAFG
+194 RFARDFANGAFA
-206 DYLEE
+206 DYLNE
-211 DESGHIS
+211 DPSGQVT
-218 LRRLPAEDDPM
+218 LRRLPSEEDPM
-229 LNRIRGLRQR
+229 LARVRGLRQR

-247 QGHYTGFAEDMYTP
+247 QGHYTGFSDDMYAP

-273 VALRELQ
+273 VALREL
-280 AESQREMIAG
+280 ESEAQREMIAG
-290 GAAIIAGVLAQT
+290 GAAILAGIVAQS
-302 SGSRATRS
+302 SGSSMTRS
-310 AGAVGVIG
+310 AGAIGVVG
-318 GGALLKSGLEK
+318 GGALLKRGLEK

-360 RTVRLT
+360 RTVRLS
-366 GSVEDQYDQWREL
+366 GNVEDQYDQWREL

-394 AGAADNTTATSDA
+394 PPEPHSPTLLPDT
-407 QDS
+407 QDP

>member
-1 MIRGLLSLAS
+1 MMRFLLS
-11 VLTLLTVLTGCVSET
+11 VCLLLPLLMGCVSET
-26 VKSTSVPVLDA
+26 VKSTSVP
-37 PTTLAPEAELLD
+37 TLETPDQLTSEAELLD

-61 IEDEE
+61 VEDEE
-66 QVYPEVRR
+66 LVYPEVRK

-114 ILRSDGEALD
+114 ILVSDGESLQ
-124 LKILVSDARGTQ
+124 LKIRVSDARGTV
-136 WLDKRYQGIT
+136 WLDKRYQGVT

-165 YRLIANDML
+165 YRMIANDML
-174 AIFNQ
+174 AIFDRV
-179 LPSEERITIRQVAEM
+179 PSADRVTIRRVAEM
-194 RFARDFANGAFG
+194 RFARDFASGAFA

-211 DESGHIS
+211 DDAGQIS

-229 LNRIRGLRQR
+229 LNRVRGLRQR

-247 QGHYTGFAEDMYTP
+247 QGHYNGFAEEMYTP
-261 YQEWRKASYEET
+261 YQEWRRASYEET
-273 VALRELQ
+273 IALRELE

-290 GAAIIAGVLAQT
+290 GAAILAGIVAQT
-302 SGSRATRS
+302 SGSRTTRS

-366 GSVEDQYDQWREL
+366 GNVEDQYDQWREL

-394 AGAADNTTATSDA
+394 AASANDPLTTPDT

>member
-1 MIRGLLSLAS
+1 MTRSLIGVLLALSL
-11 VLTLLTVLTGCVSET
+11 LTGCVTET

-37 PTTLAPEAELLD
+37 PDTPVPDAELLD

-54 LDPGISA
+54 LDPGISSV
-61 IEDEE
+61 EDEE

-82 ELAEVLTEQGGWGAV
+82 ELADVLAEQGGWGAV
-97 RVVPDDRQFS
+97 RVVPDERQFS

-114 ILRSDGEALD
+114 ILQSDGEALE
-124 LKILVSDARGTQ
+124 LKIRVSDARGTL
-136 WLDKRYQGIT
+136 WLDKRYTGIT

-154 TRVKQDPFLAV
+154 TRTKQDPFLSV
-165 YRLIANDML
+165 YRMIANDML
-174 AIFNQ
+174 AAFQ
-179 LPSEERITIRQVAEM
+179 RLPAEERTTIRRVAEM
-194 RFARDFANGAFG
+194 RFARDFASGAFA
-206 DYLEE
+206 DYLNE
-211 DESGHIS
+211 DPSGQVT
-218 LRRLPAEDDPM
+218 LRRLPSEEDPM
-229 LNRIRGLRQR
+229 LARVRGLRQR

-247 QGHYTGFAEDMYTP
+247 QGHYAGFSDDMYTP

-273 VALRELQ
+273 VALRELENE
-280 AESQREMIAG
+280 AKREMIAG
-290 GAAIIAGVLAQT
+290 GAAILAGIVAQS
-302 SGSRATRS
+302 SGSRMTRS
-310 AGAVGVIG
+310 AGAIGVVG
-318 GGALLKSGLEK
+318 GGALLKRGLEK

-366 GSVEDQYDQWREL
+366 GNVEDQYDQWREL

-394 AGAADNTTATSDA
+394 QPKTPSPTLLPDT
-407 QDS
+407 QDP

>member
-1 MIRGLLSLAS
+1 MTRALLLMSL
-11 VLTLLTVLTGCVSET
+11 VFTMLTGCVSET

-37 PTTLAPEAELLD
+37 PEALTPEAELLD

-54 LDPGISA
+54 LNPGISEV
-61 IEDEE
+61 EDEE
-66 QVYPEVRR
+66 QVYPEVRK

-82 ELAEVLTEQGGWGAV
+82 ELSGVLAEQGAWGAV

-114 ILRSDGEALD
+114 ILRSDGEALE
-124 LKILVSDARGTQ
+124 LKILVSDARGTL
-136 WLDKRYQGIT
+136 WLDKRYQGLT

-165 YRLIANDML
+165 YRMIANDML
-174 AIFNQ
+174 AIFDRV
-179 LPSEERITIRQVAEM
+179 PAADRVTIRRVAEM
-194 RFARDFANGAFG
+194 RFARDFASGAFA

-211 DESGHIS
+211 DNSGQIT
-218 LRRLPAEDDPM
+218 LRRLPSEDDPM
-229 LNRIRGLRQR
+229 LGRIRGLRQR

-247 QGHYTGFAEDMYTP
+247 QGHYTGFSDDMYGP

-273 VALRELQ
+273 VALRELE
-280 AESQREMIAG
+280 AEAQREMIAG
-290 GAAIIAGVLAQT
+290 GAAILAGIVAQT
-302 SGSRATRS
+302 SGSRTTRS

-343 GQSLDAEI
+343 GQSLDAEV

-366 GSVEDQYDQWREL
+366 GNVEDQYDQWREL
-379 LADIYAA
+379 LADMYAA

-394 AGAADNTTATSDA
+394 AAPTDSVPSLSDT

>member
-1 MIRGLLSLAS
+1 MMRTLLSLFFGMA
-11 VLTLLTVLTGCVSET
+11 LLTGCVSET

-37 PTTLAPEAELLD
+37 PATLTPEAELLD

-61 IEDEE
+61 VEDDE
-66 QVYPEVRR
+66 QVYPEVRK

-114 ILRSDGEALD
+114 ILRSDGEALE
-124 LKILVSDARGTQ
+124 LKILVSDARGTL

-165 YRLIANDML
+165 YRMIANDML
-174 AIFNQ
+174 AIFNR
-179 LPSEERITIRQVAEM
+179 LPSEDRVTIRQVAEM
-194 RFARDFANGAFG
+194 RFARDFANGAFA

-211 DESGHIS
+211 DNKGQIS

-229 LNRIRGLRQR
+229 LNRVRGLRQR

-247 QGHYTGFAEDMYTP
+247 QGHYSGFAEDMYSP

-273 VALRELQ
+273 VALREL
-280 AESQREMIAG
+280 ESEAQREMIAG
-290 GAAIIAGVLAQT
+290 GAAILAGVLAQT
-302 SGSRATRS
+302 SGSRTTRS
-310 AGAVGVIG
+310 AGAVGVLG
-318 GGALLKSGLEK
+318 GGALLKRGLEK

-366 GSVEDQYDQWREL
+366 GNVEDQYDQWREL

-394 AGAADNTTATSDA
+394 APPADSLPAAPES

>member
-1 MIRGLLSLAS
+1 MMRLA
-11 VLTLLTVLTGCVSET
+11 LTLMFGFTLLTGCVSET
-26 VKSTSVPVLDA
+26 VKSTQVPALAA
-37 PTTLAPEAELLD
+37 PDTLTPEAELLD

-54 LDPGISA
+54 LDPGISTV
-61 IEDEE
+61 EDEPL
-66 QVYPEVRR
+66 VYPEVRR

-82 ELAEVLTEQGGWGAV
+82 ELTQVLTEQGGWGAV

-107 DLLVRGT
+107 DLLVQGT
-114 ILRSDGEALD
+114 ILRSDGEALE
-124 LKILVSDARGTQ
+124 LKIVVSDARGTV
-136 WLDKRYQGIT
+136 WLDKRYTGVT

-154 TRVKQDPFLAV
+154 TRVNQDPFLAV
-165 YRLIANDML
+165 YRMIANDML
-174 AIFNQ
+174 QKFNGV
-179 LPSEERITIRQVAEM
+179 PPAERAEIRQVAEM
-194 RFARDFANGAFG
+194 RFARDFASGAFA
-206 DYLEE
+206 DYLQE
-211 DESGHIS
+211 DETGHIS

-247 QGHYTGFAEDMYTP
+247 QGHYTGFSEEMYEP

-273 VALRELQ
+273 VALREL
-280 AESQREMIAG
+280 ESEAQREMIAG
-290 GAAIIAGVLAQT
+290 GAAIIAGIVAQT
-302 SGSRATRS
+302 SGSRTTRS

-329 RAESNIHSLALEEL
+329 RAESKIHSLALEEL

-360 RTVRLT
+360 RTVQLS
-366 GSVEDQYDQWREL
+366 GNVEDQYDQWREL

-394 AGAADNTTATSDA
+394 DSSDA
-407 QDS
+407 APKLDPEPQDS

>member
-1 MIRGLLSLAS
+1 MTRSLVSLLLALSLLS
-11 VLTLLTVLTGCVSET
+11 GCVTET

-37 PTTLAPEAELLD
+37 PDIPVPDAELLD

-54 LDPGISA
+54 LDPGISSV
-61 IEDEE
+61 EDEE

-82 ELAEVLTEQGGWGAV
+82 ELADVLAEQGGWGAV
-97 RVVPDDRQFS
+97 RVVPDERQFS

-114 ILRSDGEALD
+114 ILQSDGEALE
-124 LKILVSDARGTQ
+124 LKIRVSDARGTV
-136 WLDKRYQGIT
+136 WLDKRYTGIT

-154 TRVKQDPFLAV
+154 TRTKQDPFLSV
-165 YRLIANDML
+165 YRIIANDML
-174 AIFNQ
+174 AAFQ
-179 LPSEERITIRQVAEM
+179 RLPAEERTTIRRVAEM
-194 RFARDFANGAFG
+194 RFARDFASGAFA
-206 DYLEE
+206 DYLNE
-211 DESGHIS
+211 DPSGQVT
-218 LRRLPAEDDPM
+218 LRRLPSEEDPM
-229 LNRIRGLRQR
+229 LARVRGLRQR

-247 QGHYTGFAEDMYTP
+247 QGHYTGFSDDMYTP

-273 VALRELQ
+273 VALRELENE
-280 AESQREMIAG
+280 AKREMIAG
-290 GAAIIAGVLAQT
+290 GAAILAGIVAQS
-302 SGSRATRS
+302 SGSRMTRS
-310 AGAVGVIG
+310 AGAIGVVG
-318 GGALLKSGLEK
+318 GGALLKRGLEK

-366 GSVEDQYDQWREL
+366 GNVEDQYDQWREL

-394 AGAADNTTATSDA
+394 QPKAPSPTLLPDT
-407 QDS
+407 QDP